1 LCVDKARRAGFN
13 KEVDF
18 LLSVESEG
26 ELMVKRQYDQ
36 LLVID
41 ADGYDLR
48 LDAGV
53 QQINLKVVLLG

>member
-1 LCVDKARRAGFN
+1 VDKARRAGFN